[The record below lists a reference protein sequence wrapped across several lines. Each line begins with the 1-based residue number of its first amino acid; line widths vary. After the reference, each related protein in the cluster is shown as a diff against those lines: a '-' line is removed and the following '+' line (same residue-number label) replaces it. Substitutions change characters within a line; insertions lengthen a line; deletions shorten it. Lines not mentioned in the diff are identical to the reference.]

1 MLKFFTSRGF
11 IFSLAGFCVA
21 GFGWFALSHFMPAP
35 PLKIA
40 IATGFKGGAY
50 ETLGRRYQEILA
62 RSHVQLE
69 VHLSDGSGE
78 NLKLLQDPK
87 SGVQVAFVQGGV
99 ADLNAAPDL
108 LSLGR
113 INHQLFWIFY
123 RGHETLE
130 QMAQLKN
137 KRIAVGPGGSG
148 TQIVAAKVL
157 SANGINATTAT
168 LLPLAGQ
175 EAATA
180 LEQGSIDVAFL
191 AFSPDAPVVQSLL
204 RDPQIHLMSFP
215 RAEALTRIY
224 PFLERVVLPEGV
236 IDLEKNIPARDINLI
251 ATTNAVL
258 VRSDLHPELINLL
271 AQAMQEVH
279 TAPGLFQHVGEF
291 PTHVDPEYTMSVSAR
306 EFYKNGPSFL
316 YRHLPFWITNHV
328 ERALAV
334 LLTIVAII
342 FPLFNYTPKLYLWLV
357 RKRMAKLYRRL
368 RIVEKELQT
377 ELSPVQAK
385 NLSDELEDI
394 DRAASFLGIPIGHLD
409 LFFSLKTHINLIRS
423 HLGRVD
429 RIHGLEKTEAAI
441 VRFG

>member
-1 MLKFFTSRGF
+1 MLKLLTSRGF
-11 IFSLAGFCVA
+11 ILTLAGLCVA
-21 GFGWFALSHFMPAP
+21 GTGWFALSHFIPAP
-35 PLKIA
+35 PLKIS
-40 IATGFKGGAY
+40 IATGFKGGSY

-62 RSHVQLE
+62 RSHVQLD
-69 VHLSDGSGE
+69 VHLSNGSGE

-87 SGVQVAFVQGGV
+87 SGVQVAFIQGGV

-123 RGHETLE
+123 RGNETLE

-180 LEQGSIDVAFL
+180 LEQGRIDVAFL

-204 RDPQIHLMSFP
+204 RDPQIHLMNFP

-342 FPLFNYTPKLYLWLV
+342 FPLFNYTPKLYLWIV

-377 ELSPVQAK
+377 ELSAVQAK
-385 NLSDELEDI
+385 TLMDELEDI

-409 LFFSLKTHINLIRS
+409 LFFALKTHISLIRS
-423 HLGRVD
+423 HLVRVD
-429 RIHGLEKTEAAI
+429 RIHGVEKTEAAI

>member
-1 MLKFFTSRGF
+1 MLKFFTTRGF
-11 IFSLAGFCVA
+11 VVSFAGLCVV
-21 GFGWFALSHFMPAP
+21 GLGWFALSYFMPAP
-35 PLKIA
+35 PLKIS

-69 VHLSDGSGE
+69 VHLSNGSGE
-78 NLKLLQDPK
+78 NLRLLQDPK
-87 SGVQVAFVQGGV
+87 SDIQIAFVQGGV
-99 ADLNAAPDL
+99 ADLNVAPDL

-123 RGHETLE
+123 RGKETLT
-130 QMAQLKN
+130 QMAQLKE
-137 KRIAVGPGGSG
+137 KRIAVGPTGSG

-157 SANGINATTAT
+157 NANGINAATAS

-175 EAATA
+175 EAAKA
-180 LEQGSIDVAFL
+180 LQEGRIDVAFL
-191 AFSPDAPVVQSLL
+191 AFSPDAPVVQALL
-204 RDPQIHLMSFP
+204 RDPQVRLMSFP
-215 RAEALTRIY
+215 RAQALTRLY
-224 PFLERVVLPEGV
+224 PFLEHVVLPEGV
-236 IDLEKNIPARDINLI
+236 IDLEKNIPAADIDLI
-251 ATTNAVL
+251 ATSNAVL

-271 AQAMQEVH
+271 AQAMQEAH
-279 TAPGLFQHVGEF
+279 TAPGLFQRVGEF

-334 LLTIVAII
+334 LLTILAVI
-342 FPLFNYTPKLYLWLV
+342 FPLFNYTPKLYLWIV

-368 RIVEKELQT
+368 RVVEKELQA
-377 ELSPVQAK
+377 ELSPAQAN
-385 NLSDELEDI
+385 NLRDELEDI

-423 HLGRVD
+423 HL
-429 RIHGLEKTEAAI
+429 EA
-441 VRFG
+441 R